1 MCHEVISSKETF
13 LRGGEDET
21 FVFPREKTCQFTHT
35 RLSFNRSL
43 NWVNNRKLPCKK
55 DSVWQEEQSW
65 LKGFLPP
72 RAVLQSC
79 KKRRNVFSFVS
90 CHYFYS
96 SHFFCFHLWYEHEKE
111 ALTHS
116 VWKITHH
123 VSFEFLFT
131 PLVLYSVQTFEFCW
145 PCCKMRLFLWFSNS
159 VGENLFIEP
168 PEESGDAKMLT
179 WVKPL
184 QCFMSHEEL

>member
-1 MCHEVISSKETF
+1 MKAASRRTFEKCVPWGHFIKGNFF
-13 LRGGEDET
+13 LRGGDET

-111 ALTHS
+111 ALTPS
-116 VWKITHH
+116 LWKITHH

-131 PLVLYSVQTFEFCW
+131 PLLYSVQTFEFCW
-145 PCCKMRLFLWFSNS
+145 PCCKMTQWDFSFDFS
-159 VGENLFIEP
+159 TV
-168 PEESGDAKMLT
+168 
-179 WVKPL
+179 
-184 QCFMSHEEL
+184 